1 MGAVRVAVQVGL
13 VFASYR
19 RFNDLPGESY
29 SVDFAAA
36 RALEDTMAG
45 MAGSL
50 GFGLSPK
57 AEAFFDHFSSS
68 ISFIS
73 NGQGE
78 SIGFALSLELS
89 GSTSFQS
96 NAIVWTCV
104 NLAGLNPML
113 FSDVSEGT
121 VWGACR
127 AVSTLLFGSTGPCTG
142 ASLESRA
149 PACELTQPRSP

>member
-19 RFNDLPGESY
+19 RFNDLPGTSY
-29 SVDFAAA
+29 SVDFAVA
-36 RALEDTMAG
+36 RALKDTMAG
-45 MAGSL
+45 SL
-50 GFGLSPK
+50 DFGLSPK

-73 NGQGE
+73 NPETHE

-113 FSDVSEGT
+113 FSDVSEGA
-121 VWGACR
+121 VWGACK